1 MKKSEVAEAARD
13 LIEERGWVRE
23 WFGNEDHGYC
33 LAGAVRAVYNR
44 NGVLEGNGI
53 SSTIKLCAPVLGK
66 EFVEPYHLG
75 LYCFIVVTPTVLN
88 DYILKDKEE
97 IINFLTRVAKYWRD
111 QGE

>member
-33 LAGAVRAVYNR
+33 LAGAVRAVLR
-44 NGVLEGNGI
+44 DSHGI
-53 SSTIKLCAPVLGK
+53 ACTVELCAPVLRQK
-66 EFVEPYHLG
+66 FSEPYHWRT
-75 LYCFIVVTPTVLN
+75 YKFTVTPTVLN

-97 IINFLTRVAKYWRD
+97 VIDFLTRVAKYWRD

>member
-13 LIEERGWVRE
+13 LIDERGWVRE
-23 WFGNEDHGYC
+23 WFGNEDSGYC
-33 LAGAVRAVYNR
+33 LAGAVRAVLR
-44 NGVLEGNGI
+44 LEDNGI
-53 SSTIKLCAPVLGK
+53 IGTIKLCAPVLGK

-75 LYCFIVVTPTVLN
+75 LYCFTVVTPTALN